1 MLYRILDVI
10 KQPAPK
16 GKYRSTITQENE
28 FTYKTTIDESQN
40 LASTSKQRSNIR
52 PEAIPCSNNHMPQLS
67 ELSLA
72 GGTVHTDRL
81 LPQIEELSVAL
92 KNFAPALK
100 TLRLPIC
107 SNYVFKVRNKR
118 KSKVYKN

>member
-16 GKYRSTITQENE
+16 GKYRSTITQDNE

-92 KNFAPALK
+92 KIFAPALK